1 MLGISYHVDVFF
13 FYGQVSTVTFGAAM
27 APEIRWHRALQLLR
41 EVREAREIDG
51 FNGDL
56 GGFP

>member
-1 MLGISYHVDVFF
+1 M
-13 FYGQVSTVTFGAAM
+13 TFGAAM